1 VREDEE
7 KAIRIIQ
14 AEQEIGI
21 AKLVIKIEELHQEIA
36 QLKLDYELLSDD
48 YKRLSLVIKI
58 EELQEILLRY
68 VRGHQTA
75 IDGIYCSQLMKEKA

>member
-1 VREDEE
+1 MREDEE

-14 AEQEIGI
+14 AEQEIVI
-21 AKLVIKIEELHQEIA
+21 AK
-36 QLKLDYELLSDD
+36 
-48 YKRLSLVIKI
+48 LVIKI